1 MIADQV
7 ALTAGQPAEGR
18 GSEQTSVAAYSWY
31 VLVTLTLVFLLA
43 SVDRSLMSVVV
54 EPIRREFDL
63 TDSQMG
69 FVAGLAFGIPFAI
82 ASLPFGL
89 LIDRINRRNFLAAAM
104 ALWSLLT
111 AVCGF
116 AQSFVHL
123 ALARMVVGVAE
134 SGFPAAQSMITDYFT
149 VKRRPM
155 ALGIFFS
162 GGSIAFVLT
171 FALGGFVAQEWGW
184 RAVFWMAGP
193 PGILLSLILFLTV
206 REPKRG
212 GDGGSETPKE
222 APPPLLATLRYLFS
236 LRAFLHL
243 FIGYAIVAATNASFW
258 TWIGSLL
265 IRVHGL
271 TMRDAGIF
279 IAVGAGM
286 CGFLGAIMGAAFTG
300 RIGAGGMKP
309 VLAFIAVAAA
319 ALAPLGVA
327 MSFAPSLMTVL
338 IFMVLVSIVKSS
350 YAGPAQGI
358 ILSLAKARMR
368 GVAAS
373 LLNIAGTLLG
383 FGVGPFISGTISH
396 LLGGGNAIRYGL
408 ACLFLMNIWAALH
421 FWAARNTVEED
432 MEREVVVAA

>member
-7 ALTAGQPAEGR
+7 APRAGQIAEGQA
-18 GSEQTSVAAYSWY
+18 SERTPVPAYSWY
-31 VLVTLTLVFLLA
+31 VLVILMLVFLLA

-54 EPIRREFDL
+54 EPIRHEFDL

-69 FVAGLAFGIPFAI
+69 FVAGLAFGIPFAL

-89 LIDRINRRNFLAAAM
+89 LIDRINRRTFLAVAM
-104 ALWSLLT
+104 ASWSLLT

-116 AQSFVHL
+116 AQSFVQL
-123 ALARMVVGVAE
+123 AFARMVVGVAE
-134 SGFPAAQSMITDYFT
+134 SGFPAAQSMITDYFPP
-149 VKRRPM
+149 KRRPM

-193 PGILLSLILFLTV
+193 PGVLLSLILFLTV
-206 REPKRG
+206 REPRRG
-212 GDGGSETPKE
+212 GEGVCDASRE

-243 FIGYAIVAATNASFW
+243 FIAYAIIAATNASFW

-265 IRVHGL
+265 IRVHGMA
-271 TMRDAGIF
+271 MRDAGVA

-286 CGFLGAIMGAAFTG
+286 CGFLGAVAGAAFTG
-300 RIGAGGMKP
+300 RIGGGGMKP
-309 VLAFIAVAAA
+309 VLAFVAVATATV
-319 ALAPLGVA
+319 APLGVA
-327 MSFAPSLMTVL
+327 MSFGPSLVPVL
-338 IFMVLVSIVKSS
+338 VFMVLVSIVKSS
-350 YAGPAQGI
+350 YAGPAQGV

-421 FWAARNTVEED
+421 FWAARKTVEED
-432 MEREVVVAA
+432 MAREVPKAA

>member
-1 MIADQV
+1 MINPEGAH
-7 ALTAGQPAEGR
+7 GGKQPAESSIEGR
-18 GSEQTSVAAYSWY
+18 TPVPAYSWY
-31 VLVTLTLVFLLA
+31 VLVVLTLVFLLA

-54 EPIRREFDL
+54 EPIRHEFDL

-69 FVAGLAFGIPFAI
+69 FLAGLAFGIPFAL

-89 LIDRINRRNFLAAAM
+89 LIDRINRRTFLACAIAI
-104 ALWSLLT
+104 WSGLT

-123 ALARMVVGVAE
+123 LMARMIVGVAE
-134 SGFPAAQSMITDYFT
+134 SGFPAAQSMITDYFPL
-149 VKRRPM
+149 KRRPM
-155 ALGIFFS
+155 ALGVFFS

-193 PGILLSLILFLTV
+193 PGILLSLLLFLTI
-206 REPKRG
+206 REPGREG
-212 GDGGSETPKE
+212 EGAAQAPKE
-222 APPPLLATLRYLFS
+222 PPPPLLETLRYLFS

-271 TMRDAGIF
+271 GVRDAGLL
-279 IAVGAGM
+279 IAVGAGG
-286 CGFLGAIMGAAFTG
+286 CGFIGAILGAAFCG
-300 RIGAGGMKP
+300 RIGKSGMKP
-309 VLAFIAVAAA
+309 VLAFIAIASAG
-319 ALAPLGVA
+319 LAPLGVA
-327 MSFAPSLMTVL
+327 MALSPSLIGALV
-338 IFMVLVSIVKSS
+338 FMVLVSIVKSS

-358 ILSLAKARMR
+358 ILSLAKTRMR

-396 LLGGGNAIRYGL
+396 LLGGGNAIRYGI
-408 ACLFLMNIWAALH
+408 ACLFLMNIWAGLH
-421 FWAARNTVEED
+421 FWAARKTVEADVEAGKPK
-432 MEREVVVAA
+432 AA